1 MTTTDQRARSIM
13 DERFGHDTLLSL
25 ATIEGSRPAVRMV
38 NGYYENGSFY
48 IMTYG
53 LSNKMRQIRD
63 NPEVAICGEWF
74 TAHGIGENMGHPC
87 DERNGTLAA
96 RLREVFASWYHNGHV
111 DEGDPNTC
119 ILRIRLTDGV
129 LFHHGARYDIDFAGA
144 GTEQT

>member
-1 MTTTDQRARSIM
+1 MEPTIQQALSIM

-25 ATIEGSRPAVRMV
+25 ATMEGHRPAVRVV
-38 NGYYENGSFY
+38 NGYYQAGSFY
-48 IMTYG
+48 IMTYA

-63 NPEVAICGEWF
+63 NPEVAVCGEWF